1 MVSKQMQNLTKLL
14 LNNQAKEI
22 KKRVED
28 ARKELVDLSN
38 LVKIAKDVKLEFI
51 KVDNIPAAWIST
63 PETKNQYVILYLH
76 GGGYMEGSIKT
87 HQELV
92 SRIARVAKARAL
104 MLDYRLAPENIF
116 PAALDDAFAGYHWL
130 IKNEKINPKNI
141 IIAGDSAGGGLTI
154 ATLLKL
160 RDSGSPL
167 PAAAIGIS
175 PWTDL
180 AMTGESLRKNAKKD
194 VMLAYYNLYFM
205 AFLYLDDVDPKNP
218 LVSPLY
224 ADLKGLPPILIQV
237 GDAEVLLD
245 DSIRFADRAKKAGV
259 NITLDI
265 WKDMPHV
272 FQSGASLAPEGQQ
285 AIDKMGIFIQKFFK

>member
-14 LNNQAKEI
+14 LNKRSEEI
-22 KKRVED
+22 EKRVENS
-28 ARKELVDLSN
+28 RKSIEELSN
-38 LVKIAKDVKLEFI
+38 LVKVAKNVKIEHI
-51 KVDNIPAAWIST
+51 KVDNVPAAWIST
-63 PETKNQYVILYLH
+63 PESKNQYVILYLH

-92 SRIARVAKARAL
+92 SRISRVSKARAL
-104 MLDYRLAPENIF
+104 ILDFRLAPENIF
-116 PAALDDAFAGYHWL
+116 PAALEDAITGYHWL

-141 IIAGDSAGGGLTI
+141 IIAGDSSGGGLAI

-167 PAAAIGIS
+167 PAAAVCIS

-180 AMTGESLRKNAKKD
+180 VVTGESIKRNAKKD
-194 VMLAYYNLYFM
+194 LMLSYYDLYFY
-205 AFLYLDDVDPKNP
+205 AFLYLGDEDPKNP

-245 DSIRFADRAKKAGV
+245 DSIRFADRARKAGIDV
-259 NITLDI
+259 TLDI
-265 WKDMPHV
+265 WKDMIHV
-272 FQSGASLAPEGQQ
+272 FQSGASLIPEGQE
-285 AIDKMGIFIQKFFK
+285 AVDKIGTFTKKFFI